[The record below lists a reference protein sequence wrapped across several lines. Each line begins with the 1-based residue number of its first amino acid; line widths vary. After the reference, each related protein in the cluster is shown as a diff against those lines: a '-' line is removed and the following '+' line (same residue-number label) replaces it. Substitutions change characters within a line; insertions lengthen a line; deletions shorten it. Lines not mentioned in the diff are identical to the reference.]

1 MRILALTAAAAVVLT
16 MASAARASGTAS
28 DGPGNAA
35 SWATGNKVALGTSA
49 ATTSKVW
56 FTAAKGITSEV
67 FYPRADVPNMQDMQ
81 YVVTAFNGNAINSAD
96 DLTAAVFH
104 AKSGQT
110 VTVTIR
116 RHGAT
121 KRLSMT
127 LGVQPTSPSS

>member
-1 MRILALTAAAAVVLT
+1 MKILDVSGGARI
-16 MASAARASGTAS
+16 
-28 DGPGNAA
+28 
-35 SWATGNKVALGTSA
+35 
-49 ATTSKVW
+49 TTIVKGSP
-56 FTAAKGITSEV
+56 AAKAGLKV
-67 FYPRADVPNMQDMQ
+67 GD
-81 YVVTAFNGNAINSAD
+81 VVTAFNGNAINSAD